1 MGSKLLAGGGPLGL
15 TEGGGPLP
23 LQLSGFLGFLLS
35 LSQDL
40 RVLSSS
46 KPVLLSPPPLEGEP
60 VSLPLQHDWGHQP
73 LDLRRLV
80 LLLLALLQRQRPLDD
95 VLAHVVLLGQVEKL
109 PDLAGAL
116 GSESPG
122 DGVVGQPG
130 DLALALLHDGQ
141 VEDGQVPVHDA
152 AADRLALALTVTPG
166 SVASVSL
173 VEEQPHAT
181 VGQHSLLHGEALLV
195 VAAGDP
201 HHVTLELVSEGV
213 CLDLLTHPLLVEG
226 PHLQLISNLEE
237 LLASRGWE

>member
-23 LQLSGFLGFLLS
+23 LQLSGFLSFLLS

-60 VSLPLQHDWGHQP
+60 VPLPLQHDWGHQP
-73 LDLRRLV
+73 LDLGGLV

-95 VLAHVVLLGQVEKL
+95 VLAHVVLLGQVEQL

-116 GSESPG
+116 GPESPG

-141 VEDGQVPVHDA
+141 VEDGQVTVHDA
-152 AADRLALALTVTPG
+152 AADRLALALTFTSG

-173 VEEQPHAT
+173 VKEQPNAT
-181 VGQHSLLHGEALLV
+181 VGQHALLHGEALLV
-195 VAAGDP
+195 VAARDP
-201 HHVTLELVSEGV
+201 HHVALELVSEGV
-213 CLDLLTHPLLVEG
+213 GLDLLTHPLLVEG